1 MKKIIVSLKLEMRDY
16 EDEDVFE
23 LSAESLGEMVFQS
36 DICLPDLD
44 IESWRVEEQH
54 G

>member
-1 MKKIIVSLKLEMRDY
+1 MKKIVVMMKLEMRDY
-16 EDEDVFE
+16 EDEDVVG
-23 LSAESLGEMVFQS
+23 LSYDSLGEMVFQS
-36 DICLPDLD
+36 DIPLQDLS